1 MPTLYSPLL
10 ARSSVAVIET
20 LALVVVVV
28 VGSSREAVVVVVCS
42 GSTLVLPL
50 NWLAALE
57 GPRRA

>member
-20 LALVVVVV
+20 LALVVVV
-28 VGSSREAVVVVVCS
+28 GSSREAVVVVVCS

-50 NWLAALE
+50 NRLAALE

>member
-20 LALVVVVV
+20 LALVVVV